1 MLLKMKELLA
11 ADSCCNIIALL
22 KDLLFFNNILE
33 SENKALQKY
42 SVTFK
47 KVAEHG
53 NSWSWAVKKQLNM
66 MSDVWTPHI
75 AHSVFLSDVF
85 TLLRHLLFCIH
96 PLLKFFISFGPR
108 AQIIQYVPLC
118 RVRSRTSATSKTRF
132 SDNS

>member
-53 NSWSWAVKKQLNM
+53 NSWS
-66 MSDVWTPHI
+66 
-75 AHSVFLSDVF
+75 
-85 TLLRHLLFCIH
+85 
-96 PLLKFFISFGPR
+96 
-108 AQIIQYVPLC
+108 
-118 RVRSRTSATSKTRF
+118 
-132 SDNS
+132 